1 MFGYVELIFRF
12 FRQDSSLL
20 DAASNGANAGIEII
34 LGIIANIIAFIAF
47 IAFLNAMFN
56 WFGYLVGLD
65 DIDFEWI
72 FSKLFIPL
80 SWIMGVPWAECDY
93 VAKVIASKTII
104 NEFVAYEKL
113 GVFIKDGVL
122 SERSQAIA
130 TFAICGFANPSSLG
144 ILIGSL
150 GTMAPER
157 RSLIASVAIRA
168 FIVGSIVCFVSASFA
183 GILS

>member
-1 MFGYVELIFRF
+1 M
-12 FRQDSSLL
+12 
-20 DAASNGANAGIEII
+20 

-47 IAFLNAMFN
+47 IAFVNALVN
-56 WFGYLVGLD
+56 WLGFLVGLN

-72 FSKLFIPL
+72 FSKIFIPL
-80 SWIMGVPWAECDY
+80 AWTMGVPWSECNY

-113 GVFIKDGVL
+113 GGFIRENVL
-122 SERSQAIA
+122 SERSIAIA
-130 TFAICGFANPSSLG
+130 TFSICGFANPSSLG

-157 RSLIASVAIRA
+157 RGLITSVALRA